1 MIVKIRGRILLV
13 ILVWVD
19 AAILQVIRV
28 EAIQI
33 ALQIA
38 IWSVI
43 IWRAPAVIINRLKWN
58 ETELKKNLQFKKT
71 STKIV
76 M

>member
-33 ALQIA
+33 ALQIG

-58 ETELKKNLQFKKT
+58 ETELKKTYNFKRHQLKL
-71 STKIV
+71 
-76 M
+76 